1 MGAFNSLEDFSRYVP
16 YVLMVLAST
25 FAIFGIAILL
35 APDDRAR
42 RLAGTFVRRD
52 GSGVSVRRS
61 GSALDRLVTRPF
73 ASRLAPSD
81 EREYTSL
88 KLWLL
93 QAGYDSP
100 QAVQT
105 YYGFRVCLAA
115 ILVPIAILASTILLP
130 RSGAGLYFSITIGAG
145 LLGFMLP
152 VYWVRRCRKLRQRQ
166 VNDGLP
172 DVLDLLLVCTEA
184 GLGLDTA
191 IARVGEEMAKA
202 QPVLSSLLMLVSAEL
217 LAGRPRAEAMR
228 LLSVRANVERVN
240 SLVNLLLQSDLLGS
254 SMAATLRVF
263 AADMRSH
270 QLLRA
275 EEAAQKMTVKL
286 SIVLVGCLMPALVIA
301 IMAPVIFH
309 IIHTWKGIPL

>member
-1 MGAFNSLEDFSRYVP
+1 MGMFTNLDEFSRYVP
-16 YVLMVLAST
+16 YLLMLLAST
-25 FAIFGIAILL
+25 FAVFGIAILL

-42 RLAGTFVRRD
+42 RLAGGFTRSDNDSVTVRR
-52 GSGVSVRRS
+52 G

-73 ASRLAPSD
+73 TARFAPSD
-81 EREYTSL
+81 ERERSSL
-88 KLWLL
+88 RLWLL

-100 QAVQT
+100 QAIQT
-105 YYGFRVCLAA
+105 YYGFRVCLAMILTPVA
-115 ILVPIAILASTILLP
+115 IAASTVFLP
-130 RSGAGLYFSITIGAG
+130 RGGVALYFALTIVAA
-145 LLGFMLP
+145 LAGFMFP
-152 VYWVRRCRKLRQRQ
+152 VYWVRHRRKVRQRQ
-166 VNDGLP
+166 VSDGLP
-172 DVLDLLLVCTEA
+172 DILDLLLVCTEA

-228 LLSVRANVERVN
+228 NLSVRANVERVN

-270 QLLRA
+270 QLLNA
-275 EEAAQKMTVKL
+275 EEAAQKLTVKL
-286 SIVLVGCLMPALVIA
+286 SIVLVVCFMPALMIA
-301 IMAPVIFH
+301 IMAPIIFH
-309 IIHTWKGIPL
+309 IVHTWEGISL

>member
-1 MGAFNSLEDFSRYVP
+1 MGFFSNLDDLSHYMP

-25 FAIFGIAILL
+25 FAVFGIAILF

-42 RLAGTFVRRD
+42 RLAGGFNRRD
-52 GSGVSVRRS
+52 RSILSIRRS

-73 ASRLAPSD
+73 AARFAPSD
-81 EREYTSL
+81 ERERSSL
-88 KLWLL
+88 RLWLL
-93 QAGYDSP
+93 QAGYESP
-100 QAVQT
+100 QAIQT
-105 YYGFRVCLAA
+105 YYGFRVCLA
-115 ILVPIAILASTILLP
+115 IVMIPIAVVASTVLLP
-130 RSGAGLYFSITIGAG
+130 RSGVSLYFALTIVAV
-145 LLGFMLP
+145 LVGFLFP
-152 VYWVRRCRKLRQRQ
+152 VFWVRHRRKVRQRQ
-166 VNDGLP
+166 VTDGLP

-202 QPVLSSLLMLVSAEL
+202 QPVLASLLIQLSAEL

-228 LLSVRANVERVN
+228 NLAVRANVEQVN

-254 SMAATLRVF
+254 SMASTLRVF

-270 QLLRA
+270 QLLNA

-286 SIVLVGCLMPALVIA
+286 SIVLVLCFMPALMTAV
-301 IMAPVIFH
+301 MAPIIFH
-309 IIHTWKGIPL
+309 IVHTWRGISV

>member
-1 MGAFNSLEDFSRYVP
+1 MGIFSSLDDFSHYMP

-25 FAIFGIAILL
+25 FAVFGIAILF

-42 RLAGTFVRRD
+42 RLAGGFIRRD
-52 GSGVSVRRS
+52 NGNVSIRRG

-73 ASRLAPSD
+73 AARFAPSD
-81 EREYTSL
+81 ERERSSL

-105 YYGFRVCLAA
+105 YYGFRVFLAMVLTPVA
-115 ILVPIAILASTILLP
+115 VVASTLFLP
-130 RSGAGLYFSITIGAG
+130 RSGFGLYFALTIVAA
-145 LLGFMLP
+145 LVGFMFP
-152 VYWVRRCRKLRQRQ
+152 VYWVRHRRKARQRQ
-166 VNDGLP
+166 ISEGLP

-202 QPVLSSLLMLVSAEL
+202 QPVLSGLLMLVSAEL

-228 LLSVRANVERVN
+228 NLSVRANVDRVN

-270 QLLRA
+270 QLLNA

-286 SIVLVGCLMPALVIA
+286 SIVLVLCFMPALMIA
-301 IMAPVIFH
+301 VMAPIIFH
-309 IIHTWKGIPL
+309 IIHTWRGISI

>member
-1 MGAFNSLEDFSRYVP
+1 MEIFSNLDDFSHYMP

-25 FAIFGIAILL
+25 LAVFGIAILF

-42 RLAGTFVRRD
+42 RLAGGFIRR
-52 GSGVSVRRS
+52 GSGNLTIRRS
-61 GSALDRLVTRPF
+61 GSALERLVTRPF
-73 ASRLAPSD
+73 AARFAPSD
-81 EREYTSL
+81 ERERSSL

-105 YYGFRVCLAA
+105 YYGFRVSLAL
-115 ILVPIAILASTILLP
+115 IMMPIAIVGSTIFLP
-130 RSGAGLYFSITIGAG
+130 RSGVGLYFSLTIVAA
-145 LLGFMLP
+145 LVGFLFPM
-152 VYWVRRCRKLRQRQ
+152 YWVRHRRKTRQRQ
-166 VNDGLP
+166 VREGLP

-191 IARVGEEMAKA
+191 ISRVGEEMAKA
-202 QPVLSSLLMLVSAEL
+202 QPVLSSLLVQLSAEL

-228 LLSVRANVERVN
+228 SLSVRSNVDQLN

-254 SMAATLRVF
+254 SMASTLRVF

-270 QLLRA
+270 QLLHA
-275 EEAAQKMTVKL
+275 EESAQKMTVKL
-286 SIVLVGCLMPALVIA
+286 SIVLVCCFMPALMTAV
-301 IMAPVIFH
+301 MAPIIYH
-309 IIHTWKGIPL
+309 IIHTWQGISL

>member
-1 MGAFNSLEDFSRYVP
+1 MGIFSNLDDFSRYIP
-16 YVLMVLAST
+16 YALMVLAST
-25 FAIFGIAILL
+25 FAVFGIAILL

-42 RLAGTFVRRD
+42 RLAGGLIRRD
-52 GSGVSVRRS
+52 SGNLTIRRN
-61 GSALDRLVTRPF
+61 GSALERLVTRPF
-73 ASRLAPSD
+73 AARFAPSN
-81 EREYTSL
+81 ERERGSL

-100 QAVQT
+100 QAIQT
-105 YYGFRVCLAA
+105 YYGFRVCFAMVLIPVA
-115 ILVPIAILASTILLP
+115 VVASTVLLP
-130 RSGAGLYFSITIGAG
+130 GYGAGLYFALTIVAA
-145 LLGFMLP
+145 LVGFMFP
-152 VYWVRRCRKLRQRQ
+152 VYWVRHRRNARQRQ
-166 VNDGLP
+166 VRDGLP

-228 LLSVRANVERVN
+228 NLSVRANVDRVT

-270 QLLRA
+270 QLLNA

-286 SIVLVGCLMPALVIA
+286 SMVLVICFMPALMTAV
-301 IMAPVIFH
+301 MAPVIFH
-309 IIHTWKGIPL
+309 IVHTWKGISI

>member
-1 MGAFNSLEDFSRYVP
+1 MGIFNSLDDFSHYMP

-25 FAIFGIAILL
+25 LGVFGIAILL

-42 RLAGTFVRRD
+42 RLAGGLIRRD
-52 GSGVSVRRS
+52 GGNLSIRRS
-61 GSALDRLVTRPF
+61 GSPLERLVTRPF
-73 ASRLAPSD
+73 AASFAPSD
-81 EREYTSL
+81 ERERSRL

-105 YYGFRVCLAA
+105 YYGFRVSIAM
-115 ILVPIAILASTILLP
+115 IMTPIAVIGSTILLP
-130 RSGAGLYFSITIGAG
+130 RAGVGMYFAITILAAIV
-145 LLGFMLP
+145 GFLFP
-152 VYWVRRCRKLRQRQ
+152 VYWVRHRGKVRQRQ
-166 VNDGLP
+166 ISDGLP

-191 IARVGEEMAKA
+191 IARVGEEMGKA

-228 LLSVRANVERVN
+228 NMAVRANVDRVN

-254 SMAATLRVF
+254 SMASTLRVF

-270 QLLRA
+270 QLLNA

-286 SIVLVGCLMPALVIA
+286 SVVLVACFMPALMIA
-301 IMAPVIFH
+301 VMAPIIFH
-309 IIHTWKGIPL
+309 IIHTWQGINI

>member
-1 MGAFNSLEDFSRYVP
+1 MGIFNSLDDVSRYAP
-16 YVLMVLAST
+16 YLLMVLAST
-25 FAIFGIAILL
+25 FAVFGIAILL

-42 RLAGTFVRRD
+42 RLAGGFIRRD
-52 GSGVSVRRS
+52 NGGVSIRRG

-73 ASRLAPSD
+73 AARFAPTD
-81 EREYTSL
+81 ERERNSL

-105 YYGFRVCLAA
+105 YYGFRVFFAA
-115 ILVPIAILASTILLP
+115 ILTPIAIVASTVFLP
-130 RSGAGLYFSITIGAG
+130 RSGVGMYFALTIIAA
-145 LLGFMLP
+145 LVGFLFP
-152 VYWVRRCRKLRQRQ
+152 VYWVRHRRNVRQRQ
-166 VNDGLP
+166 VSDGLP

-228 LLSVRANVERVN
+228 NLSVRANVERVN

-254 SMAATLRVF
+254 SMAGTLRVF

-270 QLLRA
+270 QLLNA

-286 SIVLVGCLMPALVIA
+286 SIVLVACFMPALMTA
-301 IMAPVIFH
+301 IMAPIIFH
-309 IIHTWKGIPL
+309 IVHTWEGISL

>member
-1 MGAFNSLEDFSRYVP
+1 MGIISSLDDFSHYMP

-25 FAIFGIAILL
+25 FAVFGIAILL

-42 RLAGTFVRRD
+42 RLAGGFIRRD
-52 GSGVSVRRS
+52 GGNVSIRRS

-73 ASRLAPSD
+73 AARFAPSD
-81 EREYTSL
+81 ERERSSL
-88 KLWLL
+88 RLWLL

-100 QAVQT
+100 QAIQT
-105 YYGFRVCLAA
+105 YYGFRVCLAIILTPVA
-115 ILVPIAILASTILLP
+115 IVASTALLP
-130 RSGAGLYFSITIGAG
+130 RSGVGLYFALTIVAA
-145 LLGFMLP
+145 LVGFMFP
-152 VYWVRRCRKLRQRQ
+152 VYWVRHRRKVRQRQ
-166 VNDGLP
+166 VTEGLP

-228 LLSVRANVERVN
+228 NLSVRANVDRVN

-254 SMAATLRVF
+254 SMASTLRVF

-270 QLLRA
+270 QLLNA
-275 EEAAQKMTVKL
+275 EETAQKMTVKL
-286 SIVLVGCLMPALVIA
+286 SIVLVACFMPALMTAV
-301 IMAPVIFH
+301 MAPIIFH
-309 IIHTWKGIPL
+309 IVHTWKGLSL

>member
-1 MGAFNSLEDFSRYVP
+1 MGIFSSLDDFSHYIP
-16 YVLMVLAST
+16 YVLMLLAST
-25 FAIFGIAILL
+25 FAVFGIAILL

-42 RLAGTFVRRD
+42 RLAGGFIRRD
-52 GSGVSVRRS
+52 NGNVSIRRS
-61 GSALDRLVTRPF
+61 GSALERFVTRPF
-73 ASRLAPSD
+73 TARFAPSD
-81 EREYTSL
+81 ERERSSL

-100 QAVQT
+100 QAIQT
-105 YYGFRVCLAA
+105 YYGFRVCFA
-115 ILVPIAILASTILLP
+115 IALTPIAVVGSSAFLP
-130 RSGAGLYFSITIGAG
+130 RSGIGLYFALTIVAA
-145 LLGFMLP
+145 LIGFMFP
-152 VYWVRRCRKLRQRQ
+152 VYWVRHRRKVRQQQ
-166 VNDGLP
+166 VSEGLP

-191 IARVGEEMAKA
+191 IARVGEEMTKA

-228 LLSVRANVERVN
+228 NLSVRANVDRVT
-240 SLVNLLLQSDLLGS
+240 SLVNLLLQSDQLGS

-270 QLLRA
+270 QLLNA

-286 SIVLVGCLMPALVIA
+286 SMVLVICFMPALMIA
-301 IMAPVIFH
+301 VMAPVIFH
-309 IIHTWKGIPL
+309 IVHTWKGISI

>member
-1 MGAFNSLEDFSRYVP
+1 MEWITRLDDFSHYMP

-25 FAIFGIAILL
+25 FAVFGIAILL

-42 RLAGTFVRRD
+42 RLAGGFVRRD
-52 GSGVSVRRS
+52 NGNVSIRRS

-73 ASRLAPSD
+73 AARFAPTN
-81 EREYTSL
+81 ERERSSL

-105 YYGFRVCLAA
+105 YYGFRVCLAMIMAPLA
-115 ILVPIAILASTILLP
+115 IVASTALLP
-130 RSGAGLYFSITIGAG
+130 RSGVGIYFALTIVAT
-145 LLGFMLP
+145 LAGFMFP
-152 VYWVRRCRKLRQRQ
+152 VYWVRHRRSVRQREITE
-166 VNDGLP
+166 GLP
-172 DVLDLLLVCTEA
+172 DILDLLLVCTEA

-191 IARVGEEMAKA
+191 IARVGEEMSKA
-202 QPVLSSLLMLVSAEL
+202 RPVLSSLLLLVSAEL

-228 LLSVRANVERVN
+228 TLAIRANVDQVN

-254 SMAATLRVF
+254 SMATTLRVF
-263 AADMRSH
+263 AADMRAH

-286 SIVLVGCLMPALVIA
+286 SIILVTCFMPALMIA
-301 IMAPVIFH
+301 VMAPVVYH
-309 IIHTWKGIPL
+309 IVHTWKGISV

>member
-1 MGAFNSLEDFSRYVP
+1 MGIFSNLDDFSHYIP
-16 YVLMVLAST
+16 YALMVLAST
-25 FAIFGIAILL
+25 FAVFGIAILL

-42 RLAGTFVRRD
+42 RLAGGLIRRD
-52 GSGVSVRRS
+52 SGNLTIRRN
-61 GSALDRLVTRPF
+61 GSALERLVTRPF
-73 ASRLAPSD
+73 TSRFAPSN
-81 EREYTSL
+81 ERERSSL

-100 QAVQT
+100 QAIQT
-105 YYGFRVCLAA
+105 YYGFRVSLAMV
-115 ILVPIAILASTILLP
+115 LTPIAVVASTVLLP
-130 RSGAGLYFSITIGAG
+130 GYGAGLYFALTIVAA
-145 LLGFMLP
+145 LVGFMFP
-152 VYWVRRCRKLRQRQ
+152 VYWVRHRRNVRQRQ
-166 VNDGLP
+166 ISDGLP

-228 LLSVRANVERVN
+228 NLSVRANVDRVT

-270 QLLRA
+270 QLLNA

-286 SIVLVGCLMPALVIA
+286 SMVLVICFMPALMTAV
-301 IMAPVIFH
+301 MAPVIFH
-309 IIHTWKGIPL
+309 IVHTWKGISI

>member
-1 MGAFNSLEDFSRYVP
+1 MGFFSSLDDFSRYMP

-25 FAIFGIAILL
+25 FAVFGIAILL

-42 RLAGTFVRRD
+42 RLAGGFIRRD
-52 GSGVSVRRS
+52 NGSVSIRRS
-61 GSALDRLVTRPF
+61 GTALDRLVTRPF
-73 ASRLAPSD
+73 AARFAPSD
-81 EREYTSL
+81 ERERNSL

-93 QAGYDSP
+93 QAGYDLP
-100 QAVQT
+100 QAIQT
-105 YYGFRVCLAA
+105 YYGFRVCLAMVMTPVA
-115 ILVPIAILASTILLP
+115 VVASTIFLP
-130 RSGAGLYFSITIGAG
+130 RSGVGLYFALTIVAAVA
-145 LLGFMLP
+145 GFMFP
-152 VYWVRRCRKLRQRQ
+152 VYWVRHRRTVRQRQ
-166 VNDGLP
+166 VNEGLP

-228 LLSVRANVERVN
+228 NLSVRANVDRVN

-254 SMAATLRVF
+254 SMASTLRVF

-270 QLLRA
+270 QLLNA

-286 SIVLVGCLMPALVIA
+286 SIVLVLCFMPALMIA
-301 IMAPVIFH
+301 VMAPIIFH
-309 IIHTWKGIPL
+309 IVHTWSGISV